1 MNEPTF
7 IRFEKIEQQSMSFE
21 EQIARMFM
29 ALTEEELQ
37 SIKQS
42 NPQRSMPQI
51 ILVIAIKIGNIDPL
65 EWIGDNYPD
74 VLNKTITQDTFAVLH
89 RLGIHQLKLIM
100 KIELNML
107 DL

>member
-1 MNEPTF
+1 MNEPTSVQDV
-7 IRFEKIEQQSMSFE
+7 EKIEQQSMSFE

-37 SIKQS
+37 TIKQN

-51 ILVIAIKIGNIDPL
+51 ILVIAIKIGNLEIL

-74 VLNKTITQDTFAVLH
+74 VLNKTITTDTFAVLH
-89 RLGIHQLKLIM
+89 RLGIDINLS
-100 KIELNML
+100 
-107 DL
+107 

>member
-1 MNEPTF
+1 MNEPTSVQD
-7 IRFEKIEQQSMSFE
+7 IEKIEQQSMSFE

-37 SIKQS
+37 SIKQN

-51 ILVIAIKIGNIDPL
+51 ILVIAIKIGNL
-65 EWIGDNYPD
+65 EILKWIGDNYPD

-89 RLGIHQLKLIM
+89 RLGIDIN
-100 KIELNML
+100 LN
-107 DL
+107 

>member
-1 MNEPTF
+1 MNEPTSVQDV
-7 IRFEKIEQQSMSFE
+7 EKIEQQSMSFE

-51 ILVIAIKIGNIDPL
+51 ILVIAIKL
-65 EWIGDNYPD
+65 E
-74 VLNKTITQDTFAVLH
+74 T
-89 RLGIHQLKLIM
+89 
-100 KIELNML
+100 
-107 DL
+107 

>member
-1 MNEPTF
+1 MNEPNSVQDV
-7 IRFEKIEQQSMSFE
+7 EKIEQQSMSFE
-21 EQIARMFM
+21 EQMARMFM

-51 ILVIAIKIGNIDPL
+51 ILVIAIKIGNLEIV

-74 VLNKTITQDTFAVLH
+74 VLNKTITTDTFAVLH
-89 RLGIHQLKLIM
+89 RLGIDINLS
-100 KIELNML
+100 
-107 DL
+107 

>member
-1 MNEPTF
+1 MNEPTSVQDV
-7 IRFEKIEQQSMSFE
+7 EKSEQQSMSFE

-51 ILVIAIKIGNIDPL
+51 ILVIAIKL
-65 EWIGDNYPD
+65 E
-74 VLNKTITQDTFAVLH
+74 T
-89 RLGIHQLKLIM
+89 
-100 KIELNML
+100 
-107 DL
+107 

>member
-1 MNEPTF
+1 MNEPNSVQDV
-7 IRFEKIEQQSMSFE
+7 EKIEQQSVSFE
-21 EQIARMFM
+21 EQMARMFM

-51 ILVIAIKIGNIDPL
+51 ILVIAIKIGNLEIV

-74 VLNKTITQDTFAVLH
+74 VLNKTITTDTFAVLH
-89 RLGIHQLKLIM
+89 RLGIDINLS
-100 KIELNML
+100 
-107 DL
+107 

>member
-1 MNEPTF
+1 MNEPNSVQDV
-7 IRFEKIEQQSMSFE
+7 EKIEQQSMSFE
-21 EQIARMFM
+21 EQMARMFM

-51 ILVIAIKIGNIDPL
+51 ILVIAIKIGNLEIV

-74 VLNKTITQDTFAVLH
+74 VLNKTITTDTFAVLH
-89 RLGIHQLKLIM
+89 RIGIDIN
-100 KIELNML
+100 LN
-107 DL
+107 

>member
-1 MNEPTF
+1 MNEPSSVQDV
-7 IRFEKIEQQSMSFE
+7 EKIEQQSMSFE
-21 EQIARMFM
+21 EQMARMFM

-51 ILVIAIKIGNIDPL
+51 ILVIAIKIGNLEIV

-74 VLNKTITQDTFAVLH
+74 VLNKTITTDTFAVLH
-89 RLGIHQLKLIM
+89 RLGIDINLS
-100 KIELNML
+100 
-107 DL
+107 

>member
-1 MNEPTF
+1 MNEPNSVQDV
-7 IRFEKIEQQSMSFE
+7 EKIEQESMSFE

-51 ILVIAIKIGNIDPL
+51 ILVIAIKIGNLEIV

-74 VLNKTITQDTFAVLH
+74 VLSKTITPDTFAVLH
-89 RLGIHQLKLIM
+89 RIGIDIN
-100 KIELNML
+100 LN
-107 DL
+107 

>member
-1 MNEPTF
+1 MSEPTSVQDV
-7 IRFEKIEQQSMSFE
+7 EKIEQESMSFE

-51 ILVIAIKIGNIDPL
+51 ILVIAIKIGNLEIV

-74 VLNKTITQDTFAVLH
+74 VLNKTITTDTFAVL
-89 RLGIHQLKLIM
+89 RSLGIDI
-100 KIELNML
+100 NTN
-107 DL
+107 

>member
-1 MNEPTF
+1 MNEPNSVQD
-7 IRFEKIEQQSMSFE
+7 IEKIEQQSMSFE

-51 ILVIAIKIGNIDPL
+51 ILVIAIKIGNL
-65 EWIGDNYPD
+65 EIVEWVGDNYPD
-74 VLNKTITQDTFAVLH
+74 VLSKVITSDTFTVLH
-89 RLGIHQLKLIM
+89 RLGIDIN
-100 KIELNML
+100 LN
-107 DL
+107 

>member
-1 MNEPTF
+1 MSEPTSVQD
-7 IRFEKIEQQSMSFE
+7 IGKIEQESMSFE

-51 ILVIAIKIGNIDPL
+51 ILVIAIKIGNIEIV

-74 VLNKTITQDTFAVLH
+74 VLNKTITTDTFAVLR
-89 RLGIHQLKLIM
+89 RLGIDINLS
-100 KIELNML
+100 
-107 DL
+107 